1 MTRENTGSPAG
12 RHGPENEGGALF
24 TEFAALGEDD
34 PKRGELRER
43 LVRDHLDLVRNL
55 ARKFRN
61 SDEPL
66 EDLVQVATVG
76 LINAVDRFDPEYGS
90 DFVAFAVPTITGE
103 LRRHFRDTSWS
114 VRVPRRL
121 KELNSSI
128 AAARDELTTRLSR
141 APKPSEIAEHLGI
154 SREEVHEG
162 LVAGQGRYG
171 ASLDSMVEDSTP
183 DRFGTPDEN
192 LDQAELREL
201 LRPVVATLP
210 DRERKIV
217 LLRFGLGLS
226 QSDIAR
232 RVGVSQMQVSRL
244 LASTLKK
251 LREGIGEIPPLP

>member
-1 MTRENTGSPAG
+1 MT
-12 RHGPENEGGALF
+12 ALF
-24 TEFAALGEDD
+24 RELHGLDERGSEFE
-34 PKRGELRER
+34 RLREQ
-43 LVRDHLDLVRNL
+43 LVRLHLDLVRNL

-61 SDEPL
+61 SDESM

-76 LINAVDRFDPEYGS
+76 LLHAVDRFDPEYGS
-90 DFVAFAVPTITGE
+90 DFTAFAVPTITGE

-121 KELNSSI
+121 KELHAMI
-128 AAARDELTTRLSR
+128 ASAREELTVSLAR
-141 APKPSEIAEHLGI
+141 APRPSEIAKHLDI

-171 ASLDSMVEDSTP
+171 ASLDSMLEDAP
-183 DRFGTPDEN
+183 HQPFGSADEN

-201 LRPVVATLP
+201 LRPVVEKLP
-210 DRERKIV
+210 ERERKIV

-226 QSDIAR
+226 QADIAR

-244 LASTLKK
+244 LSATLKK
-251 LREGIGEIPPLP
+251 LRTEIGEIPGEP